1 MMGVYRKSRL
11 LDVLTVL
18 VVSALIVAFYC
29 GITSLVLGQEP
40 PPEDRRLLFTDP
52 TPPSTC
58 DLEELI
64 SLSRAAL
71 EKPKDADARKKALDV
86 IDKCD
91 RVFKA
96 WKTNISR
103 APEQQEP

>member
-1 MMGVYRKSRL
+1 MRAAYKEPRFLFVFA
-11 LDVLTVL
+11 VAVFW
-18 VVSALIVAFYC
+18 LIC
-29 GITSLVLGQEP
+29 LGIGWFAGQATFAQEP
-40 PPEDRRLLFTDP
+40 PPEERRLLFTDP
-52 TPPSTC
+52 PPPSTC

-96 WKTNISR
+96 WKQNISL